1 MSRKKARDNAFK
13 CIYELEFIKDKSL
26 DDILL
31 NCYEEN
37 NNSEEEK
44 QYIQMILNGVKENI
58 EKIDSIILSKLKN
71 WSLDRI
77 AKIDLAILRLAI
89 YEILYVDSIPNKV
102 SANEAVE
109 LAKTYGNNDSKSFV
123 NGVIEMILNGVK
135 ENIEKIDSIILS
147 KLKNWSL
154 DRIAKIDLAILR
166 LAIYEILYVDSI
178 PNKVSANE
186 AVELAK
192 TYGNN
197 DSKSFVNGVI
207 AKVIEDK
214 EDGNG
219 RKENI

>member
-13 CIYELEFIKDKSL
+13 CIYELEFIKDKNL

-37 NNSEEEK
+37 NNSEGEK
-44 QYIQMILNGVKENI
+44 QYIQMVLKGVKENI
-58 EKIDSIILSKLKN
+58 EKIDNIILSKLKN

-89 YEILYVDSIPNKV
+89 YEIIYVDSIP
-102 SANEAVE
+102 
-109 LAKTYGNNDSKSFV
+109 D
-123 NGVIEMILNGVK
+123 
-135 ENIEKIDSIILS
+135 
-147 KLKNWSL
+147 
-154 DRIAKIDLAILR
+154 
-166 LAIYEILYVDSI
+166 
-178 PNKVSANE
+178 KVSANE

-207 AKVIEDK
+207 AKIIEDK
-214 EDGNG
+214 EEENG

>member
-13 CIYELEFIKDKSL
+13 CIYELEFIKDKNL
-26 DDILL
+26 DDILS

-44 QYIQMILNGVKENI
+44 QYIQIILNGVKENI

-89 YEILYVDSIPNKV
+89 YEVLYVDSIP
-102 SANEAVE
+102 
-109 LAKTYGNNDSKSFV
+109 D
-123 NGVIEMILNGVK
+123 
-135 ENIEKIDSIILS
+135 
-147 KLKNWSL
+147 
-154 DRIAKIDLAILR
+154 
-166 LAIYEILYVDSI
+166 
-178 PNKVSANE
+178 KVSANE

-214 EDGNG
+214 EEENG

>member
-13 CIYELEFIKDKSL
+13 CIYELEFIKDKNL
-26 DDILL
+26 DDILS

-37 NNSEEEK
+37 NNSTEEK
-44 QYIQMILNGVKENI
+44 EYIQMIVNGVKENI
-58 EKIDSIILSKLKN
+58 KKIDSIILSKLKN

-89 YEILYVDSIPNKV
+89 YEILYVDSIP
-102 SANEAVE
+102 
-109 LAKTYGNNDSKSFV
+109 D
-123 NGVIEMILNGVK
+123 
-135 ENIEKIDSIILS
+135 
-147 KLKNWSL
+147 
-154 DRIAKIDLAILR
+154 
-166 LAIYEILYVDSI
+166 
-178 PNKVSANE
+178 KVSANE